1 MGEEIIAFGDIEN
14 EKLQFHCYKDPF
26 FSKDIDIDNILIFNK
41 ISSCEKKYKYFI
53 AYTDVDYKIVDV
65 DYTDVDIAY
74 TDVDY
79 KIKRFSIILPKT
91 SAYEQSYDSETKW
104 MHFLIE
110 DKELL
115 KKQRYFN
122 KVSELQ
128 TIKHF

>member
-14 EKLQFHCYKDPF
+14 EKLKFHCYKDPF

-41 ISSCEKKYKYFI
+41 ISSCEKKYKYF
-53 AYTDVDYKIVDV
+53 
-65 DYTDVDIAY
+65 IAY

-128 TIKHF
+128 TIKFF